1 MASAEMAIIVAGP
14 AQTAAD
20 TEDCA
25 VLPGQP
31 DSHKK
36 NVWTD
41 REILALVQA
50 RRTDREDYDR
60 GAKGSCIPAAE
71 RWRCISAI
79 LAAQGFVRRKGD
91 TVSSKWKTVH
101 SDYRKVQDY
110 QKSGQKSYW
119 ELSSEDRRVGG
130 LPANLS
136 RKMYSTMNAWLH
148 SSSSTE
154 PEYVEESGSS
164 GGDGRQGDSA
174 SSEDPESE
182 ENDLQSERFKH
193 ANTENA
199 IGAVAATMEGPS
211 TPSPMEEFR
220 RWAAQIRQRQALEMQ
235 EMDRRHKQE
244 AYELAMQQGQ
254 EMLQLTHKQK
264 WELDGILVECLR
276 LPIEAHEE
284 SLPCPT
290 LPESNPPQQQ
300 AGLCPP
306 DLPTQGEGA
315 TIMVSDKE
323 GGRTQL
329 SSGNLKRPTPQ
340 EEPGG
345 ASLKRQGVGE
355 GPAPDRHVVWHGI
368 DVTSRSSTLIAAKI
382 SMRLAAEKSGGAS
395 VGGSAAV
402 FVRPGAAAE

>member
-1 MASAEMAIIVAGP
+1 MAIVVAAP
-14 AQTAAD
+14 TQPAAD
-20 TEDCA
+20 SDDCA

-31 DSHKK
+31 DYGRK
-36 NVWTD
+36 NVWTE
-41 REILALVQA
+41 RELLALIQA
-50 RRTDREDYDR
+50 RKEDREDYNR
-60 GAKGSCIPAAE
+60 SKPKGRKIPAAE
-71 RWRCISAI
+71 RWRFISET
-79 LAAQGFVRRKGD
+79 LAAQGFVRRKAD
-91 TVSSKWKTVH
+91 TVSSRWNNLH
-101 SDYRKVQDY
+101 SDYTKVQSY
-110 QKSGQKSYW
+110 QKRRGMESYW